1 MEIEIP
7 LNPIGR
13 QEIHQLESIL
23 LFATLFRPEV
33 IELIK
38 DPAERLTWVD
48 SLAVA
53 AGAIAREKA
62 GMTTSEIARE
72 LGRTEQTIRKHLK
85 EESKAGRLVR
95 ETYELIKQGKL
106 NDLIKTIESIE
117 RGGLKDMVAKEEY
130 ERLMSE
136 HEQVETERL
145 RKELDRLKVELEK
158 VRRENKE
165 LERELAQAKVRLMEI
180 RALESEREKL
190 MQEKEE
196 LAKKVEELEPYK
208 IKFEE
213 LKEKIE
219 KLKEEIGKLLK

>member
-1 MEIEIP
+1 MEIP

-13 QEIHQLESIL
+13 EEIHRLESIL

-62 GMTTSEIARE
+62 GMTTGEIAEE

-85 EESKAGRLVR
+85 GETKAGQLVR

-106 NDLIKTIESIE
+106 DELVRNIEILAGGGKLVPEEECRKLEE
-117 RGGLKDMVAKEEY
+117 RVRELEEENRELKA
-130 ERLMSE
+130 
-136 HEQVETERL
+136 
-145 RKELDRLKVELEK
+145 KVEN
-158 VRRENKE
+158 VRKILSDT
-165 LERELAQAKVRLMEI
+165 LERV
-180 RALESEREKL
+180 
-190 MQEKEE
+190 KE
-196 LAKKVEELEPYK
+196 
-208 IKFEE
+208 
-213 LKEKIE
+213 IE
-219 KLKEEIGKLLK
+219 KLL

>member
-1 MEIEIP
+1 MEIP

-13 QEIHQLESIL
+13 EEIHRLESIL

-62 GMTTSEIARE
+62 GMTVREIAEE

-85 EESKAGRLVR
+85 GETKAGQLVR

-106 NDLIKTIESIE
+106 EELVRNVEVLAK
-117 RGGLKDMVAKEEY
+117 GGQLVALEEY
-130 ERLMSE
+130 ERLK
-136 HEQVETERL
+136 R
-145 RKELDRLKVELEK
+145 
-158 VRRENKE
+158 
-165 LERELAQAKVRLMEI
+165 
-180 RALESEREKL
+180 
-190 MQEKEE
+190 EKEE
-196 LAKKVEELEPYK
+196 LEKKLNELREQVRELE
-208 IKFEE
+208 EQNRE
-213 LKEKIE
+213 LQAKLENVRKVLNDALERIREIE
-219 KLKEEIGKLLK
+219 KLL

>member
-1 MEIEIP
+1 MTIEIP
-7 LNPIGR
+7 FNPVGR

-85 EESKAGRLVR
+85 GESKAGQLVR
-95 ETYELIKQGKL
+95 ETYGLMKQGKL
-106 NDLIKTIESIE
+106 DELLKTIEMME
-117 RGGLKDMVAKEEY
+117 KVGLKEVITKKKYEKDKE
-130 ERLMSE
+130 
-136 HEQVETERL
+136 
-145 RKELDRLKVELEK
+145 
-158 VRRENKE
+158 E
-165 LERELAQAKVRLMEI
+165 LERKV
-180 RALESEREKL
+180 
-190 MQEKEE
+190 EE
-196 LAKKVEELEPYK
+196 LAKENNELKQRIEELETYK
-208 IKFEE
+208 IKVEN
-213 LKEKIE
+213 LRDKIE
-219 KLKEEIGKLLK
+219 KIKIELERLLE

>member
-1 MEIEIP
+1 MEVP

-13 QEIHQLESIL
+13 EGIHRLESIL

-62 GMTTSEIARE
+62 GMTVPEIAVE

-85 EESKAGRLVR
+85 GETKAGQLVG

-106 NDLIKTIESIE
+106 DELVKNIEVLA
-117 RGGLKDMVAKEEY
+117 RGGQLVAVEEC
-130 ERLMSE
+130 
-136 HEQVETERL
+136 
-145 RKELDRLKVELEK
+145 
-158 VRRENKE
+158 
-165 LERELAQAKVRLMEI
+165 
-180 RALESEREKL
+180 EKL
-190 MQEKEE
+190 KKEKEE
-196 LAKKVEELEPYK
+196 LEANVRELEEKVKALEEEKRQLEAK
-208 IKFEE
+208 IENIRAVLRDALERVKD
-213 LKEKIE
+213 IE
-219 KLKEEIGKLLK
+219 KLL

>member
-1 MEIEIP
+1 MEMEIP

-13 QEIHQLESIL
+13 EEIHRLESIL

-62 GMTTSEIARE
+62 GMTTGEIAEE

-85 EESKAGRLVR
+85 GETKAGQLVR

-106 NDLIKTIESIE
+106 DELVRNIEILAGGGKLVPEEECRKLEE
-117 RGGLKDMVAKEEY
+117 RVRELEEENRELKA
-130 ERLMSE
+130 
-136 HEQVETERL
+136 
-145 RKELDRLKVELEK
+145 KVEN
-158 VRRENKE
+158 VRKILSDT
-165 LERELAQAKVRLMEI
+165 LERV
-180 RALESEREKL
+180 
-190 MQEKEE
+190 KE
-196 LAKKVEELEPYK
+196 
-208 IKFEE
+208 
-213 LKEKIE
+213 IE
-219 KLKEEIGKLLK
+219 KLL

>member
-1 MEIEIP
+1 MEVP

-13 QEIHQLESIL
+13 EEIHRLESIL

-62 GMTTSEIARE
+62 GMTVREIAEE

-85 EESKAGRLVR
+85 GETKAGQLVR

-106 NDLIKTIESIE
+106 DELVRNVEVLAK
-117 RGGLKDMVAKEEY
+117 GGQLVALEEY
-130 ERLMSE
+130 E
-136 HEQVETERL
+136 
-145 RKELDRLKVELEK
+145 KLKK
-158 VRRENKE
+158 
-165 LERELAQAKVRLMEI
+165 
-180 RALESEREKL
+180 
-190 MQEKEE
+190 EKEE
-196 LAKKVEELEPYK
+196 LEAKVKELE
-208 IKFEE
+208 ERVRALEEENRE
-213 LKEKIE
+213 LKTKLENVRKILSDALERIREVE
-219 KLKEEIGKLLK
+219 KLL